1 MLVILGLVILGDLPL
16 FEITMQMRLPLR
28 FQDVSYVC
36 EAPFHQVF
44 ISLRIFE
51 AVVLTPVIEQR
62 AVFEAEGQ
70 IRYEYV
76 LFVSNCRD
84 LKGVF
89 VCDDNGVTWDP
100 NV

>member
-36 EAPFHQVF
+36 EALDHQ
-44 ISLRIFE
+44 
-51 AVVLTPVIEQR
+51 VIEQR

-84 LKGVF
+84 LKGVL